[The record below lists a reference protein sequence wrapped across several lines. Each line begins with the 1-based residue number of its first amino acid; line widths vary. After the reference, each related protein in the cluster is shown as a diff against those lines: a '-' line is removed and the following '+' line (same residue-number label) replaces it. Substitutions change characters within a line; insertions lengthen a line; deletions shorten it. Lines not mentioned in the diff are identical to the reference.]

1 MTLGFAPDPLFQAY
15 TSLKFL
21 VDTVEACAPPSN
33 TSLSQ
38 SKGSIWSQMDVLFV
52 GLISIVLTAVTLAII
67 WISVCIV
74 EDYLWPKIGVLVYDV
89 ERDGF
94 YVVDGYK
101 VAHDRAVRHRP
112 ADCKSD
118 RHDMTEA
125 DCKEGS

>member
-1 MTLGFAPDPLFQAY
+1 
-15 TSLKFL
+15 
-21 VDTVEACAPPSN
+21 
-33 TSLSQ
+33 
-38 SKGSIWSQMDVLFV
+38 MDVLLV

-101 VAHDRAVRHRP
+101 VAHDRVVRQRL
-112 ADCKSD
+112 ADYNNCQ
-118 RHDMTEA
+118 HGVAEA
-125 DCKEGS
+125 DCEKAHHFAVSRQC